1 MLGDSGAETH
11 IRMLGLR
18 RVRLWGH
25 IMYLQIKTL
34 ESKRYVL
41 DTSANTT
48 SLGLQLVTC
57 RYRFSVYKVV
67 HT

>member
-11 IRMLGLR
+11 IRMLGHR
-18 RVRLWGH
+18 RVRLWSH

-41 DTSANTT
+41 DTSASTA
-48 SLGLQLVTC
+48 SLGLYNDMLI
-57 RYRFSVYKVV
+57 
-67 HT
+67 